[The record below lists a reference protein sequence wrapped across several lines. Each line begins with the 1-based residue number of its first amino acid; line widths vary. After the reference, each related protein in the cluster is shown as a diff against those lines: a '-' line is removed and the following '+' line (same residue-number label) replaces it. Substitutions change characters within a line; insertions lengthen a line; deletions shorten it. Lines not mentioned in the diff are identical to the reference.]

1 MKKGND
7 KMNTNN
13 IYKIDKKINIYM
25 VLVPLY
31 CVALIVSNIISNRTF
46 EIGQFML
53 PSAVIVFP
61 VVYIINDVLTECYG
75 FKMASKA
82 IWTAFG
88 LNLMAV
94 IFFNTAINLPTTTD
108 YSSYNIVLGNT
119 LKPLIASVLAY
130 LIGSFVN
137 AKIMDTLRNH
147 KSLMLRCVLST
158 LLGETIDAVI
168 FISIMFIG
176 VMDFKV
182 VCSMIITQAF
192 VKTAYEIIVY
202 PVTKKVIKTIK
213 LIKTEV

>member
-1 MKKGND
+1 
-7 KMNTNN
+7 MN
-13 IYKIDKKINIYM
+13 YKINKKINIYM
-25 VLVPLY
+25 VLLSLY
-31 CVALIVSNIISNRTF
+31 CVALVVSNIISNRTF

-61 VVYIINDVLTECYG
+61 IIYIVNDVLTECYG
-75 FKMASKA
+75 FKMASQA

-94 IFFNTAINLPTTTD
+94 VFFNIAVNLPTTTD

-130 LIGSFVN
+130 LVGSFVN
-137 AKIMDTLRNH
+137 AKIMDALRNH

-158 LLGETIDAVI
+158 LFGETIDATI

-176 VMDFKV
+176 VMNFKI
-182 VCSMIITQAF
+182 VCTMIITQAI
-192 VKTAYEIIVY
+192 VKTLYEIIVY

-213 LIKTEV
+213 SVGAEA

>member
-1 MKKGND
+1 M
-7 KMNTNN
+7 T
-13 IYKIDKKINIYM
+13 
-25 VLVPLY
+25 LLALY
-31 CVALIVSNIISNRTF
+31 CVALVVSNIISNRTF

-61 VVYIINDVLTECYG
+61 IIYIINDVLTECYG

-94 IFFNTAINLPTTTD
+94 VFFNIAVNLPTTTD

-130 LIGSFVN
+130 LVGSFVN
-137 AKIMDTLRNH
+137 AKVIDTLRNH

-158 LLGETIDAVI
+158 LFGETIDATI

-176 VMDFKV
+176 IMDFKV
-182 VCSMIITQAF
+182 VCTMIITQAV
-192 VKTAYEIIVY
+192 VKTLYEIVVY
-202 PVTKKVIKTIK
+202 PITKKVIKTIK
-213 LIKTEV
+213 AVGAEV

>member
-1 MKKGND
+1 
-7 KMNTNN
+7 MNANT
-13 IYKIDKKINIYM
+13 YKIDKKINIYM
-25 VLVPLY
+25 ILVPLY
-31 CVALIVSNIISNRTF
+31 CVALVVSNIISNRTF

-94 IFFNTAINLPTTTD
+94 IFFNIAVNLPTTID

-137 AKIMDTLRNH
+137 AKIMDVLRNH

-158 LLGETIDAVI
+158 LFGETIDAMI
-168 FISIMFIG
+168 FISIVFVG
-176 VMDFKV
+176 VMDLSV
-182 VCSMIITQAF
+182 VCTMIITQAMF
-192 VKTAYEIIVY
+192 KTLYEVVVF
-202 PVTKKVIKTIK
+202 PVTREVIRKIK
-213 LIKTEV
+213 AIEAE

>member
-1 MKKGND
+1 
-7 KMNTNN
+7 MN
-13 IYKIDKKINIYM
+13 YKIDKKTNIYM
-25 VLVPLY
+25 TLLALY
-31 CVALIVSNIISNRTF
+31 CVALVVSNIISNRTF

-61 VVYIINDVLTECYG
+61 IIYIINDVLTECYG
-75 FKMASKA
+75 FKMASKT

-94 IFFNTAINLPTTTD
+94 VFFNIAVNLPTTTD

-130 LIGSFVN
+130 LVGSFVN
-137 AKIMDTLRNH
+137 AKVMDTLRNH

-158 LLGETIDAVI
+158 LFGETIDATI

-176 VMDFKV
+176 VMDV
-182 VCSMIITQAF
+182 GIVCTMIITQA
-192 VKTAYEIIVY
+192 VAKTLYEIVVY
-202 PVTKKVIKTIK
+202 PITKKVIKTIK
-213 LIKTEV
+213 SIEEEA

>member
-1 MKKGND
+1 
-7 KMNTNN
+7 MN
-13 IYKIDKKINIYM
+13 YKIDKKINIYM
-25 VLVPLY
+25 ILLSLY
-31 CVALIVSNIISNRTF
+31 CVALVVSNIISNRTF
-46 EIGQFML
+46 DIGQFML

-61 VVYIINDVLTECYG
+61 IIYIINDVLTECYG
-75 FKMASKA
+75 FKMTSRA

-94 IFFNTAINLPTTTD
+94 MFFNIAVNLPTTTD

-130 LIGSFVN
+130 LVGSFVN

-158 LLGETIDAVI
+158 LFGETIDAMI

-176 VMDFKV
+176 IMDFKI
-182 VCSMIITQAF
+182 VCSMIITQAVF
-192 VKTAYEIIVY
+192 KTLYEVVVY
-202 PVTKKVIKTIK
+202 PVTRKVINTIRM
-213 LIKTEV
+213 IDAETQ

>member
-1 MKKGND
+1 M
-7 KMNTNN
+7 
-13 IYKIDKKINIYM
+13 I
-25 VLVPLY
+25 LLSLY
-31 CVALIVSNIISNRTF
+31 CVALVVSNIISNRTF

-61 VVYIINDVLTECYG
+61 IIYIVNDVLTECYG
-75 FKMASKA
+75 FKMASQA

-94 IFFNTAINLPTTTD
+94 VFFNIAVNLPTTTD

-130 LIGSFVN
+130 LVGSFVN

-158 LLGETIDAVI
+158 LFGETIDATI

-176 VMDFKV
+176 VMNFKI
-182 VCSMIITQAF
+182 VCTMIITQAI
-192 VKTAYEIIVY
+192 VKTLYEVIVY

-213 LIKTEV
+213 SVGAEA

>member
-1 MKKGND
+1 
-7 KMNTNN
+7 MN
-13 IYKIDKKINIYM
+13 YKIDKKTNVYM
-25 VLVPLY
+25 ILVAIY
-31 CVALIVSNIISNRTF
+31 CVALVVSNIISNRTF

-61 VVYIINDVLTECYG
+61 IIYIINDVLTECYG

-94 IFFNTAINLPTTTD
+94 VFFNIAVNLPTTTD

-119 LKPLIASVLAY
+119 LKPLIASILAY
-130 LIGSFVN
+130 LVGGFVN
-137 AKIMDTLRNH
+137 AKIMDVLRNH

-158 LLGETIDAVI
+158 LFGETIDAAI

-176 VMDFKV
+176 VIDFKI
-182 VCSMIITQAF
+182 VCIMIITQAV
-192 VKTAYEIIVY
+192 VKTLYEIVVY
-202 PVTKKVIKTIK
+202 PITRKVIKTIK
-213 LIKTEV
+213 SIGAEV

>member
-1 MKKGND
+1 
-7 KMNTNN
+7 MN
-13 IYKIDKKINIYM
+13 YKIDKKINTYM
-25 VLVPLY
+25 TLLSLY
-31 CVALIVSNIISNRTF
+31 CVALVVSNIISNRTF

-61 VVYIINDVLTECYG
+61 IIYIINDVLTECYG

-94 IFFNTAINLPTTTD
+94 VFFNIAVNLPTTID

-158 LLGETIDAVI
+158 LFGETIDATI

-176 VMDFKV
+176 IMDFKV
-182 VCSMIITQAF
+182 VCTMIITQAM
-192 VKTAYEIIVY
+192 VKTLYEIVVY
-202 PVTKKVIKTIK
+202 PATKKVIKTIK
-213 LIKTEV
+213 SIEAEV

>member
-1 MKKGND
+1 
-7 KMNTNN
+7 MN
-13 IYKIDKKINIYM
+13 YKIDKKTNIYM
-25 VLVPLY
+25 ILLSLY
-31 CVALIVSNIISNRTF
+31 CVALVVSNIISNRTF

-61 VVYIINDVLTECYG
+61 IIYIINDVLTECYG

-82 IWTAFG
+82 IWTAFA

-94 IFFNTAINLPTTTD
+94 AFFNIAVNLPTTTD

-130 LIGSFVN
+130 LVGSFVN
-137 AKIMDTLRNH
+137 AKIMDVFRNH

-158 LLGETIDAVI
+158 LFGETIDATI

-176 VMDFKV
+176 IMDFKV
-182 VCSMIITQAF
+182 VCIMIVTQAIA
-192 VKTAYEIIVY
+192 KTLYEIIVY
-202 PVTKKVIKTIK
+202 PITKKVIEAIK
-213 LIKTEV
+213 SIEAEV

>member
-1 MKKGND
+1 MND
-7 KMNTNN
+7 
-13 IYKIDKKINIYM
+13 KIDKKINTYM
-25 VLVPLY
+25 TLLSLY
-31 CVALIVSNIISNRTF
+31 CVALVVSNIISNRTF

-61 VVYIINDVLTECYG
+61 IIYIINDVLTECYG

-94 IFFNTAINLPTTTD
+94 VFFNIAVNLPTTID

-119 LKPLIASVLAY
+119 LKPLVASVLAY

-137 AKIMDTLRNH
+137 AKIMDTLRSH

-158 LLGETIDAVI
+158 LFGETIDATI

-176 VMDFKV
+176 IMDFKV
-182 VCSMIITQAF
+182 VCTMIITQAI
-192 VKTAYEIIVY
+192 VKTLYEIVVY
-202 PVTKKVIKTIK
+202 PVTKKAIKTIK
-213 LIKTEV
+213 SIEAEV

>member
-1 MKKGND
+1 
-7 KMNTNN
+7 MN
-13 IYKIDKKINIYM
+13 YKIDKKTNVYM
-25 VLVPLY
+25 ILVAIY
-31 CVALIVSNIISNRTF
+31 CVALVVSNIISNRTF

-61 VVYIINDVLTECYG
+61 IIYIINDVLTECYG

-94 IFFNTAINLPTTTD
+94 VFFNIAVNLPTTTD

-119 LKPLIASVLAY
+119 LKPLIASILAY
-130 LIGSFVN
+130 LVGGFVN
-137 AKIMDTLRNH
+137 AKIMDILRNH

-158 LLGETIDAVI
+158 LFGETIDAAI

-176 VMDFKV
+176 VIDFKI
-182 VCSMIITQAF
+182 VCIMIITQAF
-192 VKTAYEIIVY
+192 AKTLYEIVVY
-202 PVTKKVIKTIK
+202 PITRKVIKTIK
-213 LIKTEV
+213 SIGAEV

>member
-1 MKKGND
+1 
-7 KMNTNN
+7 MN
-13 IYKIDKKINIYM
+13 YKIDKKINIYM
-25 VLVPLY
+25 ILLSLY
-31 CVALIVSNIISNRTF
+31 CVALVVSNIISNRTF

-61 VVYIINDVLTECYG
+61 IIYIVNDMLTECYG
-75 FKMASKA
+75 FKMASQA

-94 IFFNTAINLPTTTD
+94 VFFNIAVNLPTTTD
-108 YSSYNIVLGNT
+108 YPSYNIVLGNT

-130 LIGSFVN
+130 LVGSFVN

-158 LLGETIDAVI
+158 LFGETIDATI

-176 VMDFKV
+176 VMNFKI
-182 VCSMIITQAF
+182 VCTMIITQAI
-192 VKTAYEIIVY
+192 VKTLYEIIVY

-213 LIKTEV
+213 SVGTEA

>member
-1 MKKGND
+1 
-7 KMNTNN
+7 MN
-13 IYKIDKKINIYM
+13 YKIDKKTNIYM
-25 VLVPLY
+25 ALLALY
-31 CVALIVSNIISNRTF
+31 CVALVVSNIISNRTF

-61 VVYIINDVLTECYG
+61 IIYIINDVLTECYG

-94 IFFNTAINLPTTTD
+94 VFFNIAVNLPTTTD

-119 LKPLIASVLAY
+119 LKPLIASILAY
-130 LIGSFVN
+130 LVGSFVN
-137 AKIMDTLRNH
+137 AKVMDTLRNH

-158 LLGETIDAVI
+158 LFGETIDATI

-176 VMDFKV
+176 IMDFKV
-182 VCSMIITQAF
+182 VCTMIVTQA
-192 VKTAYEIIVY
+192 VLKTLYEIIVY
-202 PVTKKVIKTIK
+202 PVTKAVINRIK
-213 LIKTEV
+213 SI

>member
-1 MKKGND
+1 
-7 KMNTNN
+7 MN
-13 IYKIDKKINIYM
+13 YKIDKKINIYM
-25 VLVPLY
+25 ILLSLY
-31 CVALIVSNIISNRTF
+31 CVALVVSNIISNRTF

-61 VVYIINDVLTECYG
+61 IIYIVNDVLTECYG
-75 FKMASKA
+75 FKMASQA

-94 IFFNTAINLPTTTD
+94 VFFNIAVNLPTTTD

-130 LIGSFVN
+130 LVGSFVN

-158 LLGETIDAVI
+158 LFGETIDATI

-176 VMDFKV
+176 VMNFKI
-182 VCSMIITQAF
+182 VCTMIITQAI
-192 VKTAYEIIVY
+192 VKTLYEVIVY

-213 LIKTEV
+213 SVGAEA

>member
-1 MKKGND
+1 MD
-7 KMNTNN
+7 
-13 IYKIDKKINIYM
+13 YKINKKINIYM
-25 VLVPLY
+25 MLVSLY
-31 CVALIVSNIISNRTF
+31 CVALVVSNIISNRTF
-46 EIGQFML
+46 EICGFML

-94 IFFNTAINLPTTTD
+94 MFFNIAINLPTTID

-119 LKPLIASVLAY
+119 FKPLIASVLAY
-130 LIGSFVN
+130 LVGSFTN
-137 AKIMDTLRNH
+137 AKIMDIFRNH

-158 LLGETIDAVI
+158 LLGEALDAAI

-176 VMDFKV
+176 VMDLEV
-182 VCSMIITQAF
+182 VCTMIITQAI
-192 VKTAYEIIVY
+192 VKTMYEIVVY
-202 PVTKKVIKTIK
+202 PVTKKVINTITM
-213 LIKTEV
+213 IGAEAQ

>member
-1 MKKGND
+1 M
-7 KMNTNN
+7 
-13 IYKIDKKINIYM
+13 I
-25 VLVPLY
+25 LLSLY
-31 CVALIVSNIISNRTF
+31 CVALVVSNIISNRTF

-61 VVYIINDVLTECYG
+61 IIYIVNDVLTECYG
-75 FKMASKA
+75 FKMASQA

-94 IFFNTAINLPTTTD
+94 VFFNIAVNLPTTTD

-130 LIGSFVN
+130 LVGSFVN

-158 LLGETIDAVI
+158 LFGESIDATI

-176 VMDFKV
+176 VMNFKI
-182 VCSMIITQAF
+182 VCTMIITQAI
-192 VKTAYEIIVY
+192 VKTLYEIIVY
-202 PVTKKVIKTIK
+202 PVTKKVIKMIK
-213 LIKTEV
+213 SVEAET